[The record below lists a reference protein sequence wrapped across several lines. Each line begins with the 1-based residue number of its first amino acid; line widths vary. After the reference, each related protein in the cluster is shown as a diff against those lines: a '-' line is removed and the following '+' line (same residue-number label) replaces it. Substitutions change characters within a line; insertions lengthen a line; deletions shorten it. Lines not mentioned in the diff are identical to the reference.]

1 VNNTSKPTSKPPKRK
16 PHSTGTKS
24 GKADTASARTR
35 IAKAMADAGLCSR
48 REAEAWIAAGRVS
61 VNGVTLETPAITV
74 GSNDRVLVDGK
85 PLPARERSRLWLFH
99 KPRGLVTTSADPQ
112 GRPTVFSV
120 LPKTMPRVISVGR
133 LDINTEG
140 LLLLTNDGAL
150 ARRLELP
157 DTGWV
162 RRYRV
167 RVYGKPD
174 RAKLESLAEG
184 ITVDGVRYGRIEAHL
199 DRAKGD
205 NSWLT
210 LAFAEGKNREVRRV
224 MEAIGLKVNR
234 LLRHE
239 YGPFKL
245 GELLRGEVQEVS
257 STALRE
263 ALGAEL
269 SGALRRGDKRLDSLI
284 NSMAQPN
291 LPPKKPIKATTP
303 EDAEGKGPD
312 AKTKRARAKG
322 PRPEGWAKAKPKPN
336 ARPNAG
342 PNAKPKVKRTA
353 ADKNTASKGAPVS
366 KGESGTRG
374 SPRPKG
380 GTGAGRRRT
389 V

>member
-1 VNNTSKPTSKPPKRK
+1 MASTSATPEK
-16 PHSTGTKS
+16 
-24 GKADTASARTR
+24 TR

-61 VNGVTLETPAITV
+61 VNGAVLTSPAVTV
-74 GSNDRVLVDGK
+74 GPQDAVTVDGK

-112 GRPTVFSV
+112 GRRTVFSA
-120 LPKTMPRVISVGR
+120 LPRTMPRVISIGR

-150 ARRLELP
+150 ARALELP
-157 DTGWV
+157 DTGWI

-167 RVYGKPD
+167 RVYGKPARDKLD
-174 RAKLESLAEG
+174 RLAEG
-184 ITVDGVRYGRIEAHL
+184 ITVDGVRYGRIEASL
-199 DRAKGD
+199 DRVQGD
-205 NSWLT
+205 NAWLT

-263 ALGAEL
+263 ALGPEL
-269 SGALRRGDKRLDSLI
+269 SKLLRRGQKPVDTLI
-284 NSMAQPN
+284 NAMAQPD
-291 LPPKKPIKATTP
+291 LPPKKPVRQTP
-303 EDAEGKGPD
+303 PD
-312 AKTKRARAKG
+312 TVSEKPKRKG
-322 PRPEGWAKAKPKPN
+322 PRPEGWAKPKAKPK
-336 ARPNAG
+336 
-342 PNAKPKVKRTA
+342 AKPRRATK
-353 ADKNTASKGAPVS
+353 KGTP
-366 KGESGTRG
+366 SGAR
-374 SPRPKG
+374 
-380 GTGAGRRRT
+380 RRRT

>member
-1 VNNTSKPTSKPPKRK
+1 MASTSHATTKP
-16 PHSTGTKS
+16 
-24 GKADTASARTR
+24 R

-61 VNGVTLETPAITV
+61 LNGVILETPAVTI
-74 GSNDRVLVDGK
+74 GPDDSVLVDGK

-99 KPRGLVTTSADPQ
+99 KPRGLVTTTADPE

-157 DTGWV
+157 DTGWI

-174 RAKLESLAEG
+174 REKLESLAEG
-184 ITVDGVRYGRIEAHL
+184 ITVEGVRYGRIEASL

-257 STALRE
+257 SSALRE
-263 ALGAEL
+263 ALGPEL
-269 SGALRRGDKRLDSLI
+269 SKSLRRGDKPIDSLI
-284 NSMAQPN
+284 NSMAQPS
-291 LPPKKPIKATTP
+291 LPPKKPIRDTKP
-303 EDAEGKGPD
+303 EGKD
-312 AKTKRARAKG
+312 SKAKSQKLKG
-322 PRPEGWAKAKPKPN
+322 PRPEGWAKPKSK
-336 ARPNAG
+336 
-342 PNAKPKVKRTA
+342 PNAKPKSKRA
-353 ADKNTASKGAPVS
+353 ASKKGAP
-366 KGESGTRG
+366 
-374 SPRPKG
+374 
-380 GTGAGRRRT
+380 GAGRRRT